1 MFFKRKGWLR
11 KEYDDEFVK
20 TFMQV
25 KQEWSHKSSMV
36 ERSVDPSEEVMVDIR
51 LAKMKYLFLLKEAKH
66 RNISI
71 NRMS

>member
-1 MFFKRKGWLR
+1 M
-11 KEYDDEFVK
+11 
-20 TFMQV
+20 
-25 KQEWSHKSSMV
+25 
-36 ERSVDPSEEVMVDIR
+36 R

>member
-25 KQEWSHKSSMV
+25 KQEWSHKASMV